1 MILSDIFS
9 CFNNFCSVAS
19 DYLLNQTLQIL
30 FRKCT
35 RCSISAVIESSFS
48 VCLIVLVSFWVSH
61 GFCLYVLGSGLKRS
75 NGPVSAGQ
83 MWVWQGH
90 VGTDFTSSHTLTLLK
105 AFHRGTLQ
113 FPYCDAAAYISRAF
127 MWPSVFSIWPYGPKR
142 CTHLARW
149 LISQCPIFETQ
160 IKGFCLSL
168 VTSKLL

>member
-35 RCSISAVIESSFS
+35 IAVIIQCSISAVIESSFS
-48 VCLIVLVSFWVSH
+48 VWLIVLATFWVSH
-61 GFCLYVLGSGLKRS
+61 GILKRS
-75 NGPVSAGQ
+75 NGPVSSGQ

-90 VGTDFTSSHTLTLLK
+90 VGTDLTSSHTLTLLK
-105 AFHRGTLQ
+105 TFHRGTLQ